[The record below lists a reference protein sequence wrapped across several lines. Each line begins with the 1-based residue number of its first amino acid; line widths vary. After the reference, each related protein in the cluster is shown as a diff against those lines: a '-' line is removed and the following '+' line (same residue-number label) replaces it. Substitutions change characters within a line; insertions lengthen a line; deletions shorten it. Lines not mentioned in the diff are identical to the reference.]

1 LIAPQL
7 NKNANSSISVQ
18 PDQLKLLTLTGT
30 FRLNDTLPVAA
41 TLPVAEATISS
52 AKSKKKSK
60 RDRRKKE
67 KLRENVS
74 KVVSRS
80 GQFLEPFI
88 TSMHTVQLIEVSINS
103 D

>member
-67 KLRENVS
+67 KLRES
-74 KVVSRS
+74 VSRS